1 MGCWSQSV
9 EFPGSSQPVSGLQGG
24 LSQLPIHK
32 TFWPLTR
39 VVTLEL
45 LTINNLF
52 ASLLNGAFITESHMD
67 FSAMP
72 PIPRTA
78 ALLKENSAY
87 NGICQ
92 SQRPGT
98 FHSLKIY
105 LLFYFWWFFFSFLLD
120 LLKKNGYQ
128 NTQFYY
134 RTENPFSF
142 RSVLDSWSS
151 IRCQS
156 LSVMT
161 RDGKYTKRHLVTCRS
176 VETMPLFLKR
186 IHSLACTLSG

>member
-9 EFPGSSQPVSGLQGG
+9 EFPGPSQPVRGLQGG

-39 VVTLEL
+39 VVTSEL
-45 LTINNLF
+45 LIINNLF

-92 SQRPGT
+92 SQWPGT

-105 LLFYFWWFFFSFLLD
+105 LLFCFCFHFYLTYWKKKWISKYPILLQDRKSIFFPQCSGLLILHQMSKSFSHD
-120 LLKKNGYQ
+120 
-128 NTQFYY
+128 
-134 RTENPFSF
+134 
-142 RSVLDSWSS
+142 
-151 IRCQS
+151 
-156 LSVMT
+156 
-161 RDGKYTKRHLVTCRS
+161 
-176 VETMPLFLKR
+176 
-186 IHSLACTLSG
+186 